1 MMDDLLIKAGRLF
14 DGRADSTLASAFVH
28 VRGGRIAALGRQAD
42 LGAEAGR
49 FGRVIDLG
57 AEATLLPGLINM
69 HVHMSCNPTETMYA
83 DIMADGP
90 ERLMLR
96 AADNLQEALRAGVT
110 TVRDCGTRNAVAFAC
125 REAAR
130 EGLLAAPRV
139 VASGHGITTT
149 GGHCHFFCHEADSV
163 VEVQRAVRAQAK
175 AGADFI
181 KLFATGGRLTPNT
194 NILAAQFSEAEMCAA
209 GDEARRLG
217 LRTASHALGTPGIE
231 TSVAARVTTIEHCA
245 FLRPE
250 GVRYEAALAER
261 MVAAGVAVCPTIY
274 QGIGKMVAED
284 APALTP
290 AQRAFFDSRRR
301 RYETIN
307 ALVKQGVRI
316 VAGSDAGVP
325 YVRFGDF
332 PGDVAAM
339 GTGTGLP
346 AAYVLKTA
354 TALAAETLG
363 LAAETGTLAPGLCA
377 DLLGVRGDPLADLG
391 ALTRPLLVVARG
403 GVVNDRFALVGCE
416 MGP

>member
-1 MMDDLLIKAGRLF
+1 MDDLLIKAGRLF
-14 DGRADSTLASAFVH
+14 DGRGDSTVATAFVH
-28 VRGGRIAALGRQAD
+28 VRGGRIAALGRQAE

-69 HVHMSCNPTETMYA
+69 HVHMSCNPTDSWYA
-83 DIMADGP
+83 DIMNDSP

-96 AADNLQEALRAGVT
+96 AVTNLQEALTAGVT

-130 EGLLAAPRV
+130 EGLLVAPRV

-163 VEVQRAVRAQAK
+163 VEVQRAVRVQAK

-194 NILAAQFSEAEMCAA
+194 NILAGQFSESEMRAA

-217 LRTASHALGTPGIE
+217 LRTASHALGIPGIE

-250 GVRYEAALAER
+250 GVRYDPALAGRIAE
-261 MVAAGVAVCPTIY
+261 AGIAVCPTIY
-274 QGIGKMVAED
+274 QGIGKYAAD
-284 APALTP
+284 SGFTPTP
-290 AQRAFFDSRRR
+290 AQQAFFDSRAQ
-301 RYETIN
+301 RYQTVQ

-325 YVRFGDF
+325 HVRFGDF
-332 PGDVAAM
+332 PGDVVTL
-339 GTGTGLP
+339 GEGTGLP
-346 AAYVLKTA
+346 TAYVLKTA
-354 TALAAETLG
+354 TALAAEVLG
-363 LAAETGTLAPGLCA
+363 LGDETGTLAPGLSA
-377 DLLGVRGDPLADLG
+377 DLLGVRGDPLTDLR
-391 ALTRPLLVVARG
+391 ALTRPLLVVAQGR
-403 GVVNDRFALVGCE
+403 VVNDRFMLG
-416 MGP
+416 G

>member
-1 MMDDLLIKAGRLF
+1 
-14 DGRADSTLASAFVH
+14 
-28 VRGGRIAALGRQAD
+28 
-42 LGAEAGR
+42 
-49 FGRVIDLG
+49 VIDLG

-69 HVHMSCNPTETMYA
+69 HVHMSCNPTDSMYA
-83 DIMADGP
+83 DIMSDSP
-90 ERLMLR
+90 ERLVLR

-149 GGHCHFFCHEADSV
+149 GGHCYFFCHEADSV

-181 KLFATGGRLTPNT
+181 KVFATGGRLTPNT
-194 NILAAQFSEAEMCAA
+194 NILAAQFSEAEMRAV

-217 LRTASHALGTPGIE
+217 LRVASHSLGTPGIE
-231 TSVAARVTTIEHCA
+231 TAVAARVTTIEHCA

-250 GVRYEAALAER
+250 GVRYDVALAGRIAE
-261 MVAAGVAVCPTIY
+261 AGIAVCPTIY
-274 QGIGKMVAED
+274 QGIGKYAAD
-284 APALTP
+284 PGFTP
-290 AQRAFFDSRRR
+290 TSAQQAFYDSRQQ
-301 RYETIN
+301 RYETVQ

-316 VAGSDAGVP
+316 IAGSDAGVP
-325 YVRFGDF
+325 HVRFGDF
-332 PGDVAAM
+332 PGDVVTM
-339 GTGTGLP
+339 GKGTGLP
-346 AAYVLKTA
+346 TPYVLKMA
-354 TALAAETLG
+354 TAFAAETLG

-377 DLLGVRGDPLADLG
+377 DLLGVQGDALSDLQ

-403 GVVNDRFALVGCE
+403 QVVNDRFTLVGRE
-416 MGP
+416 AGPWRS